1 MGSHNVQSEK
11 HIGTEYVTDE
21 TTQNVI
27 EDFFLLRGRII
38 SNYAQVEFLAAHML
52 RLLLQKFQ
60 VDVSAIRP
68 VAYKIDTRILELRR
82 ISELIPELLTYRI
95 DLLQYLGNIETFAD
109 TRHFM
114 AHGYV
119 DVAKHPN
126 GYLFR
131 MQLYKFLK
139 GKEPE
144 LHKRDFMLDD
154 LRTRSDHLTIYTQ
167 TTIQFIRRI
176 YLDLALE

>member
-1 MGSHNVQSEK
+1 VRSEK
-11 HIGTEYVTDE
+11 HIGAEYVTDE
-21 TTQNVI
+21 TIRHVI
-27 EDFFLLRGRII
+27 EEFFLLRGRII

-52 RLLLQKFQ
+52 RLLLQKFP
-60 VDVSAIRP
+60 VDIKAIRP
-68 VAYKIDTRILELRR
+68 VAYKIDTRISELRR
-82 ISELIPELLTYRI
+82 ISDFISELLPYRI
-95 DLLQYLGNIETFAD
+95 DLLQYLENIETFSD

-119 DVAKHPN
+119 DVNKHPN

-131 MQLYKFLK
+131 MQLYKFPK

-144 LHKRDFMLDD
+144 LHKREFMLDD

-176 YLDLALE
+176 YLDLALEE